1 MAQIISVKSNIDE
14 LIKKYSV
21 RESKIPNAIKY
32 ALNKTGAKLK
42 TQTDKFVRSNLAI
55 KKQFVSP
62 RIKPKPA
69 LIDRLVYELRVSN
82 KPFHVM
88 RFKGVRQNKKGIS
101 YKHDPKESKR
111 LIRGAFIENARGRG
125 NSLALRRKSKRRYPL
140 RRLVRTS
147 VHDVV
152 KNHDYSILI
161 NKLARK
167 DFSNQLTN
175 QLKRFM
181 D

>member
-1 MAQIISVKSNIDE
+1 MAQVISVKSNIDE

-21 RESKIPNAIKY
+21 MDSKIPNAIKD

-55 KKQFVSP
+55 KKQFVTS
-62 RIKPKPA
+62 RINPKPA

-88 RFKGVRQNKKGIS
+88 RFKGVRQTKKGIS

-111 LIRGAFIENARGRG
+111 LIRGAFIESNRGRFSPKKK
-125 NSLALRRKSKRRYPL
+125 NKEEI
-140 RRLVRTS
+140 S
-147 VHDVV
+147 VTKAC
-152 KNHDYSILI
+152 KN
-161 NKLARK
+161 
-167 DFSNQLTN
+167 
-175 QLKRFM
+175 
-181 D
+181 